1 MCVRIRCSAA
11 SVKACQLGQALP
23 PRWQTCALAPSGA
36 PPAQAAALQGCA
48 AARISRQSP
57 AAASMSRGT
66 SKASALRGARLRV
79 EQQRRVPT
87 IPGLG
92 MISDPSPPSSKSSL
106 PNAEAAPSPP
116 PPGVS
121 GAAKRELH
129 IRRTSSPSAMDQL
142 LCKVCHP
149 RLVPDQ
155 SLVARTRGER
165 CLASAA
171 GTGGAG
177 TVVRKLQVVGVMS
190 RRKVSSAVHLC
201 KVHRAAAARRAGPGA
216 AAGAPRR
223 PRSPE
228 RRGGAWSLGHG
239 RQRRTMRARVTPCG
253 PRGSAG
259 SRGPHPC
266 AARARADGASRGT
279 VSARRWALGRAQR
292 RRSGAA
298 LAALCLALP
307 RVRLR
312 APRRFE
318 CGRARAGCSTHRI
331 LSTASRC
338 SRAGTW

>member
-1 MCVRIRCSAA
+1 MCVRLKSSAA
-11 SVKACQLGQALP
+11 SVQACQLGQALP

-36 PPAQAAALQGCA
+36 PPPAQAAALQGGA

-57 AAASMSRGT
+57 VAAGMSRGN

-106 PNAEAAPSPP
+106 PNTEAASSPP

-129 IRRTSSPSAMDQL
+129 IRRTSSPSAMDQV

-190 RRKVSSAVHLC
+190 RRAVHLC

-223 PRSPE
+223 PCRPE
-228 RRGGAWSLGHG
+228 RRGGAWALVHG
-239 RQRRTMRARVTPCG
+239 RQWRTMRARVTTCG
-253 PRGSAG
+253 PGGFSWLAWTPPLRGAK
-259 SRGPHPC
+259 P
-266 AARARADGASRGT
+266 
-279 VSARRWALGRAQR
+279 
-292 RRSGAA
+292 
-298 LAALCLALP
+298 
-307 RVRLR
+307 
-312 APRRFE
+312 
-318 CGRARAGCSTHRI
+318 
-331 LSTASRC
+331 
-338 SRAGTW
+338 